1 MKFYDWKSLDQRD
14 LVLMKSVG
22 TDNPGYIIEAETNK
36 AVSYLNKVMDSVML
50 EGLSSKWITVDQVAE
65 DALFFDSKKVFLQFM
80 EVLSKTDFIVDDHV
94 GYETYLLVGAK

>member
-36 AVSYLNKVMDSVML
+36 AVSYLNKDMN
-50 EGLSSKWITVDQVAE
+50 
-65 DALFFDSKKVFLQFM
+65 
-80 EVLSKTDFIVDDHV
+80 
-94 GYETYLLVGAK
+94 

>member
-1 MKFYDWKSLDQRD
+1 M
-14 LVLMKSVG
+14 
-22 TDNPGYIIEAETNK
+22 N
-36 AVSYLNKVMDSVML
+36 SVML